1 MERRMLEPPNA
12 RVTAHGC
19 AQMREVSQQ
28 VNVVEQRIGKPFG
41 DSWMVL
47 PGPPHDLFEVG

>member
-1 MERRMLEPPNA
+1 MLEPPNA

-41 DSWMVL
+41 GSWMVL